1 MTVDRGRPDRGKA
14 ELNLYALVG
23 IGALNFGSLLIGLG
37 VGWFVDGRVGSFP
50 VCTLV
55 GLVVGI
61 GAGLVAS
68 WLRIRKYFTDVR

>member
-1 MTVDRGRPDRGKA
+1 MTADRGRP

-23 IGALNFGSLLIGLG
+23 IGTLNVGSLLIGLG
-37 VGWFVDGRVGSFP
+37 IGWFVDGRVGSFP
-50 VCTLV
+50 VGTLV

-68 WLRIRKYFTDVR
+68 WFRIRKYFTDIR